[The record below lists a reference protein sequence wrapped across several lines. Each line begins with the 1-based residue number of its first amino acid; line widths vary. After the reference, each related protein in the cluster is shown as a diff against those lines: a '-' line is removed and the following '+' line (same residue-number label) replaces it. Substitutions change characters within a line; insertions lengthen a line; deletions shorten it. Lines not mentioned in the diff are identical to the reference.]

1 MRDFDNDSEIG
12 DREATTPNGMEQDAE
27 RPLVAIDPPKFDM
40 LAKGV
45 VVGLTVSVI
54 THAGKQVVGTLM
66 KNPVVVFGLG
76 FAVGFLAR
84 RHRKKIIAVAGKAG
98 EQGKAFALRQQEN
111 LKDLLFAEDK
121 EATED

>member
-1 MRDFDNDSEIG
+1 MRDSDHASAMG
-12 DREATTPNGMEQDAE
+12 DRDAATPTGMEQDAA
-27 RPLVAIDPPKFDM
+27 RPLLAIDPPKLDM

-66 KNPVVVFGLG
+66 KNPAVVFGLG

-84 RHRKKIIAVAGKAG
+84 RHRKKIIAVAGTAS
-98 EQGKAFALRQQEN
+98 EQGRAFVLRQQEN
-111 LKDLLFAEDK
+111 LKDILFAEDK